1 MKTKYLF
8 RILLALIV
16 SVFAASFL
24 LPAENGGYVMTSMR
38 VACGVAIVV
47 TIVLHRA
54 VIKHLESI
62 TNGFNLLKAQDFGSR
77 LAHVGQYDTDVVI
90 DMFNLIRSSLKE
102 QRLHLREQNHFLDL
116 LTNVSPM
123 GIILLQ
129 TDRIISINPVGAAFL
144 GFSTMEEAL
153 KVNLENID
161 TPLGRVL
168 ASLSSGEVGL

>member
-62 TNGFNLLKAQDFGSR
+62 TNGFNLLKAQDFEAGSLMWVNTTR
-77 LAHVGQYDTDVVI
+77 T
-90 DMFNLIRSSLKE
+90 SSLTC
-102 QRLHLREQNHFLDL
+102 L
-116 LTNVSPM
+116 
-123 GIILLQ
+123 I
-129 TDRIISINPVGAAFL
+129 
-144 GFSTMEEAL
+144 
-153 KVNLENID
+153 
-161 TPLGRVL
+161 
-168 ASLSSGEVGL
+168 SSGRR